1 MLAEVRKYGE
11 SLIIVDQIPNKLT
24 PEVLKNTN
32 TKIVHKIFAQ
42 DDKEAIGNTMSL
54 KDEQKNF
61 LSNLETGRVII
72 SNQSFAKPIQV
83 QIKALED
90 VSTTSSN
97 IVDEN
102 IIRKK
107 VLEYY
112 QKTYKR
118 GVVLGIENS
127 TSMPSI
133 EQIEDALK
141 NNLNGLSAIWQS
153 LLKEKKEENF
163 KFLKDYLENKF
174 KDNFEYITN
183 YIGNKFYCSE
193 DGCSLE
199 DKKEYIGK
207 FLQEILIGKNE
218 IGKDDIRILRIR
230 G

>member
-1 MLAEVRKYGE
+1 
-11 SLIIVDQIPNKLT
+11 
-24 PEVLKNTN
+24 
-32 TKIVHKIFAQ
+32 
-42 DDKEAIGNTMSL
+42 MSL

-174 KDNFEYITN
+174 EDNFEYIIN
-183 YIGNKFYCSE
+183 YIGNEFYYSE
-193 DGCSLE
+193 DGYSLE

-218 IGKDDIRILRIR
+218 IRKEDIRILRIR

>member
-1 MLAEVRKYGE
+1 MKLLQISAEVRKYGE

-32 TKIVHKIFAQ
+32 KKIVHKIFAQ

-107 VLEYY
+107 V
-112 QKTYKR
+112 
-118 GVVLGIENS
+118 
-127 TSMPSI
+127 
-133 EQIEDALK
+133 
-141 NNLNGLSAIWQS
+141 
-153 LLKEKKEENF
+153 
-163 KFLKDYLENKF
+163 
-174 KDNFEYITN
+174 
-183 YIGNKFYCSE
+183 
-193 DGCSLE
+193 
-199 DKKEYIGK
+199 
-207 FLQEILIGKNE
+207 
-218 IGKDDIRILRIR
+218 
-230 G
+230 